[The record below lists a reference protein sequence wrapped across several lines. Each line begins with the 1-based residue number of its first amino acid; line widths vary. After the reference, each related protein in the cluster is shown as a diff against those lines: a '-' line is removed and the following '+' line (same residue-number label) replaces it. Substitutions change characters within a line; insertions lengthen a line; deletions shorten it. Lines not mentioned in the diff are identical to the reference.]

1 MELIRNSPNNSTFSK
16 IYVIVSRME
25 RSVWWKRIPFTP
37 NSCEFQRDAIDS
49 VYKMILRKWFTLD
62 LLRRWKE
69 ERCQK
74 HEVAFRSKLKA
85 GVNTKKSEQPKRPAP
100 DKPDESSFVKCVL
113 LHYYVTPAITINE
126 DISIMPTMPSCSIL
140 REWVNIIVDVGSAV
154 LLDFDQ
160 RQQWCRW

>member
-25 RSVWWKRIPFTP
+25 RSV
-37 NSCEFQRDAIDS
+37 
-49 VYKMILRKWFTLD
+49 
-62 LLRRWKE
+62 WKE

-100 DKPDESSFVKCVL
+100 DKPDESV
-113 LHYYVTPAITINE
+113 I
-126 DISIMPTMPSCSIL
+126 
-140 REWVNIIVDVGSAV
+140 
-154 LLDFDQ
+154 DFKKAKTS
-160 RQQWCRW
+160 